1 MRSGYTIREFLER
14 SGDWVML
21 EFFSN
26 MKVGTKILV
35 ICLFLAI
42 IPTLLLGVVAYT
54 TSSSVISEQTQSL
67 LETQVQDMKGW
78 TNDVYKL
85 TRNKVN
91 SDLNVA
97 KQNFYGKG
105 TPQIINDQMTLV
117 SNDGT
122 QYVVNDN
129 FEIVDKVQSMV
140 GGAATVFQV
149 YNNSYAA
156 RISTNVLDYN
166 GQRAVGTH
174 LTDNVYEIAVEKG
187 ETYYGRRDLFGKD
200 YVTAYEPIKD
210 PSGKIIGVL
219 FVGTEA
225 GQTLDV
231 VKKSIRDTV
240 VGQNGYMY
248 VIDSTGTVLVHPN
261 AEGQT
266 WADRAYVQEMFV
278 KKEGAVPHDVEG
290 TQVIDAYTYYEPL
303 DWYIVSRAELA
314 DFSGPIDTIRNTI
327 LALVLASMGIGAA
340 VAVLFGKSI
349 SEPLQQVVLMIRELR
364 NGHLSARLN
373 LRRKDEIGMMS
384 ATMDEFADD
393 LQTNV
398 VGDIKKIANG
408 EYIEQFSEPVDDR
421 DEIRPALRMMVDSLD
436 HLHKETIKLTD
447 AARAGDLS
455 VRGDEKAFR
464 GGYRMIIAGFNKTLE
479 TITEPV
485 NEAMRLARFYAS
497 GDFTARFDEK
507 IPVAGE
513 FVAYRDALNT
523 IGIELQRLMKLI
535 NEELYEGISVLSSAS
550 SELLT
555 VTTQLSSTSSQTAS
569 TVNETSD
576 TVESVRTKTDLMNQ
590 KTKEVSEKAM
600 NALNVS
606 GDGQKSVQE
615 ILDGMNHIQR
625 QMDMIGMNVIKLSE
639 QSQAIG
645 EIIATVTDISEQSN
659 LLAVNASIEAA
670 KAGELGKGFAVV
682 AHEIHNLAEQSKQAT
697 SNIRTILTDIQRGVS
712 STVISTERGTK
723 SVADAVRLTSD
734 AREAIEVLTRS
745 TAESSRQ
752 AIEIASS
759 IHEQA
764 TGMDQISLA
773 MENIRDAAQKN
784 LDITRKAEKTAED
797 LHELGLRLKK
807 LTVQYHV

>member
-1 MRSGYTIREFLER
+1 MQ
-14 SGDWVML
+14 
-21 EFFSN
+21 FFSN

-42 IPTLLLGVVAYT
+42 IPTLLLGLVAYT
-54 TSSSVISEQTQSL
+54 SSSSVISEQTQAL
-67 LETQVQDMKGW
+67 LETQTGDMKGW

-97 KQNFYGKG
+97 KQTFYGKG
-105 TPQIINDQMTLV
+105 TPEVITDQMTLV
-117 SNDGT
+117 DSRGNR
-122 QYVVNDN
+122 YVVNDN
-129 FEIVDKVQSMV
+129 FETVDQVQAMV

-149 YNNSYAA
+149 YNNSYAV
-156 RISTNVLDYN
+156 RISTNVLDTN
-166 GQRAVGTH
+166 GKRAVGTR
-174 LTDNVYEIAVEKG
+174 LTDDVYKVTVNDG
-187 ETYYGRRDLFGKD
+187 VTYYGRRDLFGKN

-210 PSGKIIGVL
+210 PAGKIIGVL
-219 FVGTEA
+219 FVGTEE

-231 VKKSIRDTV
+231 VKKSIRETV
-240 VGQNGYMY
+240 VGKNGYMY
-248 VIDSTGTVLVHPN
+248 VIDTAGNVLVHPT
-261 AEGQT
+261 AQGQN
-266 WADRAYVQEMFV
+266 WADKDYVKQML
-278 KKEGAVPHDVEG
+278 KNKEGAVPHDVDG
-290 TQVIDAYTYYEPL
+290 TKVLDAYTYYEPL
-303 DWYIVSRAELA
+303 DWYIVSRAELS
-314 DFSGPIDTIRNTI
+314 DFTGPIDTIRNTI
-327 LALVLASMGIGAA
+327 FALMIASMAIGAA
-340 VAVLFGKSI
+340 IAILFGRSI
-349 SEPLQQVVLMIRELR
+349 SGPLQSVVVMIKELR

-373 LRRKDEIGMMS
+373 IKRQDEIGIMA

-398 VGDIKKIANG
+398 VGNIKKIAKG
-408 EYIEQFSEPVDDR
+408 DYIEAFAEPVDER

-455 VRGDEKAFR
+455 VRGNENAFR

-535 NEELYEGISVLSSAS
+535 NEELYEGVSVLSSAS
-550 SELLT
+550 SEILT
-555 VTTQLSSTSSQTAS
+555 VTTQLATASSQTAS
-569 TVNETSD
+569 TVNDTSD
-576 TVESVRTKTDLMNQ
+576 TVEGVRKKTDIVIL
-590 KTKEVSEKAM
+590 KSKSVSEKAM
-600 NALNVS
+600 KAITVS
-606 GDGQKSVQE
+606 GEGQKSVQE

-625 QMDMIGMNVIKLSE
+625 QMDTIGMSVIKLSE

-670 KAGELGKGFAVV
+670 KAGDFGRGFAVV

-697 SNIRTILTDIQRGVS
+697 ANIRTILTDIQRGVS
-712 STVISTERGTK
+712 STVVSTEQGTR
-723 SVADAVRLTSD
+723 SVADAVRLTRD

-745 TAESSRQ
+745 IADSSRE
-752 AIEIASS
+752 AIEITSS
-759 IHEQA
+759 IQEQA
-764 TGMDQISLA
+764 AGVDQISLA
-773 MENIRDAAQKN
+773 MEKIRDAAQKN
-784 LDITRKAEKTAED
+784 LEITRKAEKTAED
-797 LHELGLRLKK
+797 LHELGVRLKK

>member
-1 MRSGYTIREFLER
+1 MF
-14 SGDWVML
+14 

-42 IPTLLLGVVAYT
+42 IPTLLLGIVAYT
-54 TSSSVISEQTQSL
+54 SSSTVINDQTQAL

-105 TPQIINDQMTLV
+105 TPEIIDGRMTLV
-117 SNDGT
+117 DSGGK

-129 FEIVDKVQSMV
+129 FEIVDKVQSLV

-156 RISTNVLDYN
+156 RISTNVLDTN
-166 GQRAVGTH
+166 GQRAIGTH
-174 LTDNVYEIAVEKG
+174 LTDNVYDVAVKQNT
-187 ETYYGRRDLFGKD
+187 TYYGRRDLFGKN
-200 YVTAYEPIKD
+200 YVTAYEPIRD
-210 PSGKIIGVL
+210 PTGKVIGVL
-219 FVGTEA
+219 FVGTEE

-240 VGQNGYMY
+240 VGQHGYMY
-248 VIDSTGTVLVHPN
+248 VIDSTGNVLVHPTK
-261 AEGQT
+261 EGQN
-266 WADRAYVQEMFV
+266 WAAEPFVKEMFRN
-278 KKEGAVPHDVEG
+278 KDGAIPHTADG
-290 TQVIDAYTYYEPL
+290 TQVLDDYTYYEPL
-303 DWYIVSRAELA
+303 DWYIVSRAELS
-314 DFSGPIDTIRNTI
+314 DYTGPIDTIRNVI
-327 LALVLASMGIGAA
+327 FALVIASIAMGAT
-340 VAVLFGKSI
+340 VAIVFGRSI
-349 SEPLQQVVLMIRELR
+349 STPLQQVVVMIKELR

-373 LRRKDEIGMMS
+373 IRRKDEIGVMA

-408 EYIEQFSEPVDDR
+408 EYIEEFAKPVDER

-447 AARAGDLS
+447 AARTGDLS

-485 NEAMRLARFYAS
+485 NEAMRLARLYAA
-497 GDFTARFDEK
+497 GDFTARFNEN

-523 IGIELQRLMKLI
+523 TGIELQRLMKLI
-535 NEELYEGISVLSSAS
+535 NEELYEGVSVLSFAS
-550 SELLT
+550 SEILA
-555 VTTQLSSTSSQTAS
+555 VTTQLSSASSQTAG
-569 TVNETSD
+569 TVNATSD
-576 TVESVRTKTDLMNQ
+576 TVESVRKKTDLVNQ
-590 KTKEVSEKAM
+590 KTKEMSEKAM
-600 NALNVS
+600 KALSVS
-606 GDGQKSVQE
+606 GDGQRSVQE

-625 QMDMIGMNVIKLSE
+625 QMDMIGMNVIKLQE

-697 SNIRTILTDIQRGVS
+697 GNIRTILTDIQRGVS
-712 STVISTERGTK
+712 STVISTERGTN
-723 SVADAVRLTSD
+723 SVADAARLTSD

-745 TAESSRQ
+745 IADSSRE

-759 IHEQA
+759 VHEQA
-764 TGMDQISLA
+764 DGMDQISEA
-773 MENIRDAAQKN
+773 MEKIRDAAQKN
-784 LDITRKAEKTAED
+784 LEITRKAEKTAED
-797 LHELGLRLKK
+797 LHSLGVRLKK
-807 LTVQYHV
+807 ITEQYHV

>member
-1 MRSGYTIREFLER
+1 MM
-14 SGDWVML
+14 D
-21 EFFSN
+21 FFSN
-26 MKVGTKILV
+26 LKVGTKILV
-35 ICLFLAI
+35 ICLLLAI

-54 TSSSVISEQTQSL
+54 SSSGVINDQTQTL

-97 KQNFYGKG
+97 KQNFYSKG
-105 TPQIINDQMTLV
+105 TPQIINDKMTLV
-117 SNDGT
+117 DANGDK
-122 QYVVNDN
+122 YVVNDN

-156 RISTNVLDYN
+156 RISTNVLDSN
-166 GQRAVGTH
+166 SQRAVGTH
-174 LTDNVYEIAVEKG
+174 LTDNVYEVAVEQG
-187 ETYYGRRDLFGKD
+187 QTYYGYRDLFGKN
-200 YVTAYEPIKD
+200 YVTAYEPILD
-210 PSGKIIGVL
+210 PQGKVIGVL
-219 FVGTEA
+219 FVGTEE

-231 VKKSIRDTV
+231 IKKSIRETTV
-240 VGQNGYMY
+240 GTHGYMY
-248 VIDSTGTVLVHPN
+248 VIDSKGNVLVHPSL
-261 AEGQT
+261 EGQNL
-266 WADRAYVQEMFV
+266 ADRDYIKEMLRN
-278 KKEGAVPHDVEG
+278 KEGAVPHEVSG

-303 DWYIVSRAELA
+303 DWYIVSRAELS
-314 DFSGPIDTIRNTI
+314 DFGGPIDTIRNTI
-327 LALVLASMGIGAA
+327 VALVIASMVGGAA
-340 VAVLFGKSI
+340 VAVLFGRSI
-349 SEPLQQVVLMIRELR
+349 SEPLQQVVIMIKELK

-373 LRRKDEIGMMS
+373 LKRKDEIGVMS

-408 EYIEQFSEPVDDR
+408 EYIESFSAPVDDQ

-455 VRGDEKAFR
+455 VRGDERAFR

-497 GDFTARFDEK
+497 GDLTARFDER

-535 NEELYEGISVLSSAS
+535 NEELYEGVSVLSTAS
-550 SELLT
+550 SEILT
-555 VTTQLSSTSSQTAS
+555 VTTQLSSASSQTAA

-576 TVESVRTKTDLMNQ
+576 TVESVRTKADLMNQ

-606 GDGQKSVQE
+606 GDGQKSIEE
-615 ILDGMNHIQR
+615 ILEGMNNIQR

-670 KAGELGKGFAVV
+670 KAGEFGKGFAVV

-697 SNIRTILTDIQRGVS
+697 TNVRTILTDIQRGVS
-712 STVISTERGTK
+712 STVVSTERGTK
-723 SVADAVRLTSD
+723 SVADAARLTSD

-745 TAESSRQ
+745 TADFSRQ
-752 AIEIASS
+752 AIEITSS

-764 TGMDQISLA
+764 AGMDQISLA
-773 MENIRDAAQKN
+773 MEKIRDAAQKN
-784 LDITRKAEKTAED
+784 LEITQTVEKTAED

>member
-1 MRSGYTIREFLER
+1 MV
-14 SGDWVML
+14 D
-21 EFFSN
+21 FFSN
-26 MKVGTKILV
+26 LKVGTKILV
-35 ICLFLAI
+35 ICLLLAI

-54 TSSSVISEQTQSL
+54 SSSGVINDQTQTL

-97 KQNFYGKG
+97 KQNFYSKG

-117 SNDGT
+117 DSNGDK
-122 QYVVNDN
+122 YVVNDN

-156 RISTNVLDYN
+156 RISTNVLDSN

-174 LTDNVYEIAVEKG
+174 LTDNVYEVAVEQGK
-187 ETYYGRRDLFGKD
+187 TYYGYRDLFGKN
-200 YVTAYEPIKD
+200 YVTAYEPILD
-210 PSGKIIGVL
+210 PQGKIIGVL
-219 FVGTEA
+219 FVGTEE

-231 VKKSIRDTV
+231 IKKSIRETR
-240 VGQNGYMY
+240 VGTHGYMY
-248 VIDSTGTVLVHPN
+248 VIDSTGNVLVHPSL
-261 AEGQT
+261 EGQNL
-266 WADRAYVQEMFV
+266 ADRDYIQEMFRN
-278 KKEGAVPHDVEG
+278 KEGAVPHEVSG

-303 DWYIVSRAELA
+303 DWYIVSRAELS
-314 DFSGPIDTIRNTI
+314 DFGGPIDTIRNTI
-327 LALVLASMGIGAA
+327 VALVIASMVGGAA
-340 VAVLFGKSI
+340 VAVLFGRSI
-349 SEPLQQVVLMIRELR
+349 SEPLQQVVLMIKELK
-364 NGHLSARLN
+364 NGHLSPRLN
-373 LRRKDEIGMMS
+373 LKRKDEIGVMS

-408 EYIEQFSEPVDDR
+408 EYIESFSAPVDDQ

-455 VRGDEKAFR
+455 VRGDERAFR

-497 GDFTARFDEK
+497 GDLTARFDER

-535 NEELYEGISVLSSAS
+535 NEELYEGISVLSTAS
-550 SELLT
+550 SEILT
-555 VTTQLSSTSSQTAS
+555 VTTQLSSASSQTAT

-576 TVESVRTKTDLMNQ
+576 TVESVRTKADLMNQ

-606 GDGQKSVQE
+606 GDGQKSIEE
-615 ILDGMNHIQR
+615 ILEGMNNIQR

-670 KAGELGKGFAVV
+670 KAGEFGKGFAVV

-697 SNIRTILTDIQRGVS
+697 TNVRTILTDIQRGVS
-712 STVISTERGTK
+712 STVVSTERGTK
-723 SVADAVRLTSD
+723 SVADAARLTSD

-745 TAESSRQ
+745 TADFSRQ
-752 AIEIASS
+752 AIEITSS

-764 TGMDQISLA
+764 AGMDQISLA
-773 MENIRDAAQKN
+773 MEKIRDAAQKN
-784 LDITRKAEKTAED
+784 LEITQTVEKTAED

>member
-1 MRSGYTIREFLER
+1 MF
-14 SGDWVML
+14 

-42 IPTLLLGVVAYT
+42 IPTLLLGIVAYT
-54 TSSSVISEQTQSL
+54 SSSSVINEQTQAL
-67 LETQVQDMKGW
+67 LETQVRDMKGW

-105 TPQIINDQMTLV
+105 KPEVINDKMTLV
-117 SNDGT
+117 DGSGR

-129 FEIVDKVQSMV
+129 FEIVDQVQAMV

-149 YNNSYAA
+149 YNNSYAV
-156 RISTNVLDYN
+156 RISTNVIGTD
-166 GQRAVGTH
+166 GKRAVGTR
-174 LTDNVYEIAVEKG
+174 LTDNVYDVAVKQG
-187 ETYYGRRDLFGKD
+187 ETYYGRRDLFGKN

-210 PSGKIIGVL
+210 QNNKIIGVL
-219 FVGTEA
+219 FVGTEE

-248 VIDSTGTVLVHPN
+248 VIDGSGNVLVHPTD
-261 AEGQT
+261 EGQN
-266 WADRAYVQEMFV
+266 WKDQPYVQEMLLT
-278 KKEGAVPHDVEG
+278 KEGAIPHVADD
-290 TQVIDAYTYYEPL
+290 TQVLDAYTYYEPL
-303 DWYIVSRAELA
+303 DWYIVSRAVLS
-314 DFSGPIDTIRNTI
+314 DYTGPIDTIRNVI
-327 LALVLASMGIGAA
+327 FALVIASIGMGAA
-340 VAVLFGKSI
+340 VAIVFGRSI
-349 SEPLQQVVLMIRELR
+349 SNPLQEVVVMIKELR

-373 LRRKDEIGMMS
+373 IRRKDEIGVMA

-393 LQTNV
+393 LQINV
-398 VGDIKKIANG
+398 VGNIKKIANG
-408 EYIEQFSEPVDDR
+408 EYVQEFSAPVDDR
-421 DEIRPALRMMVDSLD
+421 DEIRPALKMMVDSLD

-447 AARAGDLS
+447 AARQGDLS
-455 VRGDEKAFR
+455 VRGNEAAFR

-479 TITEPV
+479 TIAEPV
-485 NEAMRLARFYAS
+485 NEAMRLMRLYAS
-497 GDFTARFDEK
+497 GDFTARFNEK
-507 IPVAGE
+507 IPVDGE

-523 IGIELQRLMKLI
+523 TGIELQRLMKLI
-535 NEELYEGISVLSSAS
+535 NEELYEGVSVLSFAS
-550 SELLT
+550 SEILSI
-555 VTTQLSSTSSQTAS
+555 TTQLSTASSQTAS
-569 TVNETSD
+569 TVNATSD
-576 TVESVRTKTDLMNQ
+576 TVESVRRKTDLVNL
-590 KTKEVSEKAM
+590 KTKEMSDKAM
-600 NALNVS
+600 KALAVS

-625 QMDMIGMNVIKLSE
+625 QMDMIAMNVIKLQE

-682 AHEIHNLAEQSKQAT
+682 AHEIHNLAEQSKQGT
-697 SNIRTILTDIQRGVS
+697 GNIRTILTDIQRGVS
-712 STVISTERGTK
+712 STVVSTERGTN
-723 SVADAVRLTSD
+723 SVADAARLTSD
-734 AREAIEVLTRS
+734 AKEAIEVLTHS
-745 TAESSRQ
+745 IADSSKE

-759 IHEQA
+759 IREQA
-764 TGMDQISLA
+764 EGMDHISEA
-773 MENIRDAAQKN
+773 MEKIRDAAQKN
-784 LDITRKAEKTAED
+784 LAITRKAEKTAED
-797 LHELGLRLKK
+797 LHTLGVRLKK
-807 LTVQYHV
+807 ITEQYHV

>member
-1 MRSGYTIREFLER
+1 
-14 SGDWVML
+14 VL

-42 IPTLLLGVVAYT
+42 IPTVLLGLVAYS

-105 TPQIINDQMTLV
+105 TPQIIDNKMTLV
-117 SNDGT
+117 DTSGNK
-122 QYVVNDN
+122 YVVNNN

-149 YNNSYAA
+149 YNDSYAA

-166 GQRAVGTH
+166 GQRATGTH
-174 LTDNVYEIAVEKG
+174 LTDDVYNVTVKNG

-200 YVTAYEPIKD
+200 YVTAYEPIRD
-210 PSGKIIGVL
+210 PNGKIIGVL

-225 GQTLDV
+225 VQTLDV
-231 VKKSIRDTV
+231 VKTSIRDTV
-240 VGQNGYMY
+240 VGEHGYMY
-248 VIDSTGTVLVHPN
+248 VIDSSGTVLVHPSL
-261 AEGQT
+261 AGQN
-266 WADRAYVQEMFV
+266 WSQKDFVQEMFV
-278 KKEGAVPHDVEG
+278 NKEGAIPHEVDG
-290 TQVIDAYTYYEPL
+290 TKVLDAYTYYEPL
-303 DWYIVSRAELA
+303 DWYIVSRADLS
-314 DFSGPIDTIRNTI
+314 DYSGPIDTIRNTI
-327 LALVLASMGIGAA
+327 VAIVIVSMGIGVA
-340 VAVLFGKSI
+340 VAVLFGRSI
-349 SEPLQQVVLMIRELR
+349 SEPLQQVVLMIKELR
-364 NGHLSARLN
+364 NGHLSVRLN
-373 LRRKDEIGMMS
+373 IRRKDEIGVMA

-408 EYIEQFSEPVDDR
+408 EYIERFSEPVDDR

-464 GGYRMIIAGFNKTLE
+464 GGYKMIIAGFNKTLE

-497 GDFTARFDEK
+497 GDLTARFDEK

-535 NEELYEGISVLSSAS
+535 NEELNEGISGLSAAS
-550 SELLT
+550 SEILT
-555 VTTQLSSTSSQTAS
+555 VTTQLSSASSQTAA

-576 TVESVRTKTDLMNQ
+576 TIESVRMKTDLMNQ
-590 KTKEVSEKAM
+590 KTKEVSEKAV

-606 GDGQKSVQE
+606 GDGQKSVEE
-615 ILDGMNHIQR
+615 ILEGMNHIQR

-670 KAGELGKGFAVV
+670 KAGEFGKGFAVV

-697 SNIRTILTDIQRGVS
+697 TNVRTILTDIQRGVS
-712 STVISTERGTK
+712 STVVSTERGTK
-723 SVADAVRLTSD
+723 SVADAVKLTSD
-734 AREAIEVLTRS
+734 ARMAIEVLTRS

-752 AIEIASS
+752 TLEIASS

-764 TGMDQISLA
+764 AGMDQISLA
-773 MENIRDAAQKN
+773 MEKIRDAAQKN
-784 LDITRKAEKTAED
+784 LEITRKAEKTAED

>member
-1 MRSGYTIREFLER
+1 MMESFTNL
-14 SGDWVML
+14 
-21 EFFSN
+21 
-26 MKVGTKILV
+26 KVGTKILV
-35 ICLFLAI
+35 ICLLLAI

-54 TSSSVISEQTQSL
+54 SSSGVINEQIQTL

-97 KQNFYGKG
+97 KQNFYSKG
-105 TPQIINDQMTLV
+105 TPQIINDKMTLV
-117 SNDGT
+117 DANGDK
-122 QYVVNDN
+122 YVVNDN

-156 RISTNVLDYN
+156 RISTNVLDSN
-166 GQRAVGTH
+166 SQRAVGTH
-174 LTDNVYEIAVEKG
+174 LTDNVYEVAVEQG
-187 ETYYGRRDLFGKD
+187 QTYYGYRDLFGKN
-200 YVTAYEPIKD
+200 YVTAYEPILD
-210 PSGKIIGVL
+210 PQGKVIGVL
-219 FVGTEA
+219 FVGTEE

-231 VKKSIRDTV
+231 IKKSIRETTV
-240 VGQNGYMY
+240 GTHGYMY
-248 VIDSTGTVLVHPN
+248 VIDSKGNVLVHPSL
-261 AEGQT
+261 EGQNL
-266 WADRAYVQEMFV
+266 ADRDYIKEMLRN
-278 KKEGAVPHDVEG
+278 KEGAVPHEVSG

-303 DWYIVSRAELA
+303 DWYIVSRAELS
-314 DFSGPIDTIRNTI
+314 DFGGPIDTIRNTI
-327 LALVLASMGIGAA
+327 VALVIASMVGGAA
-340 VAVLFGKSI
+340 VAVLFGRSI
-349 SEPLQQVVLMIRELR
+349 SEPLQQVVIMIKELK

-373 LRRKDEIGMMS
+373 LKRKDEIGVMS

-408 EYIEQFSEPVDDR
+408 EYIESFSAPVDDQ

-455 VRGDEKAFR
+455 VRGDERAFR

-497 GDFTARFDEK
+497 GDLTARFDER

-535 NEELYEGISVLSSAS
+535 NEELYEGVSVLSTAS
-550 SELLT
+550 SEILT
-555 VTTQLSSTSSQTAS
+555 VTTQLSSASSQTAA

-576 TVESVRTKTDLMNQ
+576 TVESVRTKADLMNQ

-606 GDGQKSVQE
+606 GDGQKSIEE
-615 ILDGMNHIQR
+615 ILEGMNNIQR

-670 KAGELGKGFAVV
+670 KAGEFGKGFAVV

-697 SNIRTILTDIQRGVS
+697 TNVRTILTDIQRGVS
-712 STVISTERGTK
+712 STVVSTERGTK
-723 SVADAVRLTSD
+723 SVADAARLTSD

-745 TAESSRQ
+745 TADFSRQ
-752 AIEIASS
+752 AIEITSS

-764 TGMDQISLA
+764 AGMDQISLA
-773 MENIRDAAQKN
+773 MEKIRDAAQKN
-784 LDITRKAEKTAED
+784 LEITQTVEKTAED

>member
-1 MRSGYTIREFLER
+1 
-14 SGDWVML
+14 ML

-35 ICLFLAI
+35 ICLMLAI
-42 IPTLLLGVVAYT
+42 IPTILLGIVAY
-54 TSSSVISEQTQSL
+54 SSSSGVINDQIQTL

-97 KQNFYGKG
+97 KQNFYAKG
-105 TPQIINDQMTLV
+105 TPQIIDGKMTLV
-117 SNDGT
+117 DRNGEK
-122 QYVVNDN
+122 YVVNEN

-149 YNNSYAA
+149 YNDSYAA
-156 RISTNVLDYN
+156 RISTNVLDTE
-166 GQRAVGTH
+166 GKRAVGTH
-174 LTDNVYEIAVEKG
+174 LTDNVYEVAVEKN
-187 ETYYGRRDLFGKD
+187 ETYYGWRDLFGKN
-200 YVTAYEPIKD
+200 YVTAYEPIRD
-210 PSGKIIGVL
+210 PSGKVIGVL
-219 FVGTEA
+219 FVGTEE

-231 VKKSIRDTV
+231 VKKSIRETV
-240 VGQNGYMY
+240 VGNHGYMY
-248 VIDSTGTVLVHPN
+248 VIDSSGAVLVHPTS
-261 AEGQT
+261 EGQN
-266 WADRAYVQEMFV
+266 WADRDYIQEMF
-278 KKEGAVPHDVEG
+278 KNKEGSIPHEVNG
-290 TQVIDAYTYYEPL
+290 TRILDAYTYYEPL
-303 DWYIVSRAELA
+303 DWYIVSRAELT

-327 LALVLASMGIGAA
+327 LALVIASMAGGAA
-340 VAVLFGKSI
+340 VAVLFGRSI
-349 SEPLQQVVLMIRELR
+349 SEPLQQVVIMIKELK

-373 LRRKDEIGMMS
+373 LKRKDEIGTMS

-408 EYIEQFSEPVDDR
+408 EYIERFSAPFDDR
-421 DEIRPALRMMVDSLD
+421 DEIRPALQMMVDSLD

-497 GDFTARFDEK
+497 GDLTARFDER

-550 SELLT
+550 SEILA
-555 VTTQLSSTSSQTAS
+555 VTTQLSSASSQTAAI
-569 TVNETSD
+569 VNETSD

-670 KAGELGKGFAVV
+670 KAGEFGKGFAVV
-682 AHEIHNLAEQSKQAT
+682 AHEIHNLAEQSKAAT
-697 SNIRTILTDIQRGVS
+697 ANIRTILTDIQRGVS
-712 STVISTERGTK
+712 STVVSTERGTK

-734 AREAIEVLTRS
+734 AQKAIEVLTRS

-759 IHEQA
+759 IHDQA
-764 TGMDQISLA
+764 TGVDQISLA
-773 MENIRDAAQKN
+773 MEKIRDAAQKN
-784 LDITRKAEKTAED
+784 LEITRKVEKTAED

>member
-1 MRSGYTIREFLER
+1 MF
-14 SGDWVML
+14 

-35 ICLFLAI
+35 ICLLLAI
-42 IPTLLLGVVAYT
+42 IPTVLLGIVAYSS
-54 TSSSVISEQTQSL
+54 SSSVISEQTQSL

-78 TNDVYKL
+78 TNDIYKL

-105 TPQIINDQMTLV
+105 TPEVIDGKMTLV
-117 SNDGT
+117 DASGK

-129 FEIVDKVQSMV
+129 FEIVDKVQAMV

-149 YNNSYAA
+149 YNDSYAV
-156 RISTNVLDYN
+156 RISTNVIGTD
-166 GQRAVGTH
+166 GERAVGTH
-174 LTDNVYEIAVEKG
+174 LTEDVYNVAVKKG

-210 PSGKIIGVL
+210 PNGKIIGVL

-225 GQTLDV
+225 VQTLDV

-240 VGQNGYMY
+240 VGQHGYMY
-248 VIDSTGTVLVHPN
+248 VIDSSGTVLVHPSL
-261 AEGQT
+261 AGQN
-266 WADRAYVQEMFV
+266 WADKDYVQEMFT
-278 KKEGAVPHDVEG
+278 KKEGAIPHNVDG
-290 TQVIDAYTYYEPL
+290 TNVLDAYTYYEPL
-303 DWYIVSRAELA
+303 DWYIVSRADLS
-314 DFSGPIDTIRNTI
+314 DYTGPIDTIRNSI
-327 LALVLASMGIGAA
+327 IALVIASMVGGAA

-349 SEPLQQVVLMIRELR
+349 SEPLQQVVIMIKELK

-373 LRRKDEIGMMS
+373 LKRKDEIGVMS

-408 EYIEQFSEPVDDR
+408 EYIEKFSEPVDDR

-497 GDFTARFDEK
+497 GDLTARFDEK

-535 NEELYEGISVLSSAS
+535 NEELYEGISVLSTAS
-550 SELLT
+550 SEILL
-555 VTTQLSSTSSQTAS
+555 VTTQLSSASSQTAM

-576 TVESVRTKTDLMNQ
+576 TVEGVRTKADLMNQ

-600 NALNVS
+600 QALNDS
-606 GDGQKSVQE
+606 GDGQKSVEE

-625 QMDMIGMNVIKLSE
+625 QMDMIGMNVIRLSE

-670 KAGELGKGFAVV
+670 KAGEFGKGFAVV

-697 SNIRTILTDIQRGVS
+697 ANIRTILTDIQRGVS
-712 STVISTERGTK
+712 STVVSTERGTK

-734 AREAIEVLTRS
+734 ARQAIEVLTRS

-764 TGMDQISLA
+764 AGMDQISLA
-773 MENIRDAAQKN
+773 MEKIRDAAQKN
-784 LDITRKAEKTAED
+784 LEITRKAEKTAED

>member
-1 MRSGYTIREFLER
+1 MVRDSMQF
-14 SGDWVML
+14 SMQ
-21 EFFSN
+21 FFSN
-26 MKVGTKILV
+26 LKVGTKILV

-42 IPTLLLGVVAYT
+42 IPTLLLGLVAYT
-54 TSSSVISEQTQSL
+54 SSSSVISEQTQAL
-67 LETQVQDMKGW
+67 LETQTGDMKGW

-97 KQNFYGKG
+97 KQNFYGTG
-105 TPQIINDQMTLV
+105 TPEVIDNKMTLID
-117 SNDGT
+117 SRGKR
-122 QYVVNDN
+122 YVVNDN
-129 FEIVDKVQSMV
+129 FEIVDQVQAMV

-149 YNNSYAA
+149 YNNSYAV
-156 RISTNVLDYN
+156 RISTNVLDTN
-166 GQRAVGTH
+166 GKRAVGTR
-174 LTDNVYEIAVEKG
+174 LTDDVYKVTVNDGI
-187 ETYYGRRDLFGKD
+187 TYYGRRDLFGKK

-210 PSGKIIGVL
+210 PNGKIIGVL
-219 FVGTEA
+219 FVGTEE

-231 VKKSIRDTV
+231 VKKSIRETI
-240 VGQNGYMY
+240 VGKNGYMY
-248 VIDSTGTVLVHPN
+248 VIDSAGNVLVHPN
-261 AEGQT
+261 SEGQN
-266 WADRAYVQEMFV
+266 WKDKDYVQQMF
-278 KKEGAVPHDVEG
+278 KNKEGAVPHVVDGMNVL
-290 TQVIDAYTYYEPL
+290 DAYTYYEPL
-303 DWYIVSRAELA
+303 DWYIVSRAELS
-314 DFSGPIDTIRNTI
+314 DFTGPIDTIRNTI
-327 LALVLASMGIGAA
+327 FALMIASMAIGAA
-340 VAVLFGKSI
+340 IAILFGRSI
-349 SEPLQQVVLMIRELR
+349 SGPLQSVVVMIKELR

-373 LRRKDEIGMMS
+373 IKRQDEIGIMA

-398 VGDIKKIANG
+398 VGNIKKIAKG
-408 EYIEQFSEPVDDR
+408 DYIEAFAEPVDDR

-455 VRGDEKAFR
+455 VRGNENAFR

-535 NEELYEGISVLSSAS
+535 NEELYEGVSVLSSAS
-550 SELLT
+550 SEILT
-555 VTTQLSSTSSQTAS
+555 VTTQLATASSQTAT
-569 TVNETSD
+569 TVNDTSD
-576 TVESVRTKTDLMNQ
+576 TVEGVRKKTDIVIL
-590 KTKEVSEKAM
+590 KSKSVSEKAM
-600 NALNVS
+600 KAITVS
-606 GDGQKSVQE
+606 GEGQKSVQE

-625 QMDMIGMNVIKLSE
+625 QMDTIGMSVIKLSE

-670 KAGELGKGFAVV
+670 KAGDFGRGFAVV

-697 SNIRTILTDIQRGVS
+697 ANIRTLLTDIQRGVS
-712 STVISTERGTK
+712 STVVSTEQGTR

-745 TAESSRQ
+745 IADSSRE
-752 AIEIASS
+752 AIEITSS
-759 IHEQA
+759 IQEQA
-764 TGMDQISLA
+764 AGVDQISLA
-773 MENIRDAAQKN
+773 MEKIRDAAQKN
-784 LDITRKAEKTAED
+784 LEITRKAEKTAED
-797 LHELGLRLKK
+797 LHELGVRLKK

>member
-1 MRSGYTIREFLER
+1 MFEL
-14 SGDWVML
+14 
-21 EFFSN
+21 FSN

-42 IPTLLLGVVAYT
+42 IPTLLLGIVAYSS
-54 TSSSVISEQTQSL
+54 SSSVINEQTQAL
-67 LETQVQDMKGW
+67 LETQVRDMKGW

-105 TPQIINDQMTLV
+105 TPEIIDNRMTLID
-117 SNDGT
+117 SAGN

-129 FEIVDKVQSMV
+129 YEIVDNVQRMV

-149 YNNSYAA
+149 YNDSYAV
-156 RISTNVLDYN
+156 RISTNVLDTI
-166 GQRAVGTH
+166 GKRAVGTH
-174 LTDNVYEIAVEKG
+174 LTDDVYDYTVNTDR
-187 ETYYGRRDLFGKD
+187 TYYGRRDLFGKN

-210 PSGKIIGVL
+210 SRGKIIGVL
-219 FVGTEA
+219 FVGTEES
-225 GQTLDV
+225 QTLDV

-248 VIDSTGTVLVHPN
+248 VIDSAGNVLVSKRG
-261 AEGQT
+261 EGEN
-266 WADRAYVQEMFV
+266 WANESFVQQMLV
-278 KKEGAVPHDVEG
+278 TKEGSVPHVADG
-290 TQVIDAYTYYEPL
+290 TQVLDAYTYFEPL
-303 DWYIVSRAELA
+303 DWYIVSRAELS
-314 DFSGPIDTIRNTI
+314 DYTGPIDTIRNVI
-327 LALVLASMGIGAA
+327 VALVIASIGMGAA
-340 VAVLFGKSI
+340 VAIVFGRSI
-349 SEPLQQVVLMIRELR
+349 SNPLQEVVVMIKELR

-373 LRRKDEIGMMS
+373 IHRKDEIGVMA

-398 VGDIKKIANG
+398 VGNIKKIANG
-408 EYIEQFSEPVDDR
+408 EYVQEFSAPVDSA

-455 VRGDEKAFR
+455 VRGNEHAFH

-485 NEAMRLARFYAS
+485 NEAMRLSRFYAA

-523 IGIELQRLMKLI
+523 TGIELQRLMKLI
-535 NEELYEGISVLSSAS
+535 NEELYEGVSVLSSAS
-550 SELLT
+550 SEILDI
-555 VTTQLSSTSSQTAS
+555 TTQLSSASSQTAS
-569 TVNETSD
+569 TVNATSD
-576 TVESVRTKTDLMNQ
+576 TVEGVRKKTDIVNL
-590 KTKEVSEKAM
+590 KTKEMSEKAM
-600 NALNVS
+600 KALAVS
-606 GDGQKSVQE
+606 GEGQQSVQE

-625 QMDMIGMNVIKLSE
+625 QMDMIGMNVIKLQE

-697 SNIRTILTDIQRGVS
+697 GNIRTILTDIQRGVS
-712 STVISTERGTK
+712 STVVSTERGTS
-723 SVADAVRLTSD
+723 SVADAARLTSD
-734 AREAIEVLTRS
+734 AKEAIEVLTRS
-745 TAESSRQ
+745 IADSSRE

-764 TGMDQISLA
+764 AGMDHISEA
-773 MENIRDAAQKN
+773 MEKIRDAAQKN
-784 LDITRKAEKTAED
+784 LEITRKAEKTAED
-797 LHELGLRLKK
+797 LHTLGVRLKK
-807 LTVQYHV
+807 ITEQYHV

>member
-1 MRSGYTIREFLER
+1 MF
-14 SGDWVML
+14 

-26 MKVGTKILV
+26 LKVGTKILV

-42 IPTLLLGVVAYT
+42 IPTLLLGLVAY
-54 TSSSVISEQTQSL
+54 SSSSTVINEQIQTL

-105 TPQIINDQMTLV
+105 TPQIINDKMTLV
-117 SNDGT
+117 DSKGNE
-122 QYVVNDN
+122 YIVNDN
-129 FEIVDKVQSMV
+129 FEIVDKIQSLV

-149 YNNSYAA
+149 YNETYAT
-156 RISTNVLDYN
+156 RISTNVLDTN
-166 GQRAVGTH
+166 GQRAIGTP
-174 LTDNVYEIAVEKG
+174 LTDNVYEVAVKKG
-187 ETYYGRRDLFGKD
+187 ETYYGRRDLFGKN
-200 YVTAYEPIKD
+200 YVTAYEPIRD
-210 PSGKIIGVL
+210 PHGKVIGVL
-219 FVGTEA
+219 FVGTAE

-231 VKKSIRDTV
+231 VKKSIRETV
-240 VGQNGYMY
+240 VGQHGYMY
-248 VIDSTGTVLVHPN
+248 VIDSSGYVLVHPSL
-261 AEGQT
+261 EGQN
-266 WADRAYVQEMFV
+266 WADKDYVREMFRN
-278 KKEGAVPHDVEG
+278 KEGAVPHEVNG
-290 TQVIDAYTYYEPL
+290 TKVLDAYTYYEPL
-303 DWYIVSRAELA
+303 DWYIVSRAELS
-314 DFSGPIDTIRNTI
+314 DFTAPIDTIRNTI
-327 LALVLASMGIGAA
+327 FALVFGSMAIGIA
-340 VAVLFGKSI
+340 VAILFGRSI
-349 SEPLQQVVLMIRELR
+349 SVPLQQVVVMIKELR

-373 LRRKDEIGMMS
+373 NRRKDEIGVMS

-398 VGDIKKIANG
+398 VGGIKKIANG
-408 EYIEQFSEPVDDR
+408 EYIERFSEPVDEQ
-421 DEIRPALRMMVDSLD
+421 DEIRPALKMMVDSLD

-455 VRGDEKAFR
+455 VRGDETAFR

-497 GDFTARFDEK
+497 GDLTARFDEK

-523 IGIELQRLMKLI
+523 IGIELQRMMKLI

-550 SELLT
+550 SEILT
-555 VTTQLSSTSSQTAS
+555 ITTQLSTASSQTAT
-569 TVNETSD
+569 TVNESSD
-576 TVESVRTKTDLMNQ
+576 TVESVRTKTDLINQ
-590 KTKEVSEKAM
+590 KTKEVSEKAV

-606 GDGQKSVQE
+606 IDGQKSVQE

-670 KAGELGKGFAVV
+670 KAGEFGKGFAVV

-697 SNIRTILTDIQRGVS
+697 ANIRTILTDIQRGVS
-712 STVISTERGTK
+712 STVISTERGTS

-764 TGMDQISLA
+764 AGMDQISLA
-773 MENIRDAAQKN
+773 MEKIRDAAQKN
-784 LDITRKAEKTAED
+784 LEITRQAEKTAED

>member
-1 MRSGYTIREFLER
+1 
-14 SGDWVML
+14 ML
-21 EFFSN
+21 EFFTN
-26 MKVGTKILV
+26 LKVGTKILV

-42 IPTLLLGVVAYT
+42 VPTLLLGVVSYT
-54 TSSSVISEQTQSL
+54 SSSSVINEQTQSL
-67 LETQVQDMKGW
+67 LETQVSDMKGW

-97 KQNFYGKG
+97 KQNFYAKGQPEVINGK
-105 TPQIINDQMTLV
+105 MTLV
-117 SNDGT
+117 DSAGT

-129 FEIVDKVQSMV
+129 FEIVDQVQAMV

-149 YNNSYAA
+149 YNDSYAV
-156 RISTNVLDYN
+156 RISTNVIGTD
-166 GQRAVGTH
+166 GQRAVGTR
-174 LTDNVYEIAVEKG
+174 LTDEVYDFTVKKG
-187 ETYYGRRDLFGKD
+187 ETYYGRRDLFGKN

-210 PSGKIIGVL
+210 HNGKIIGVL
-219 FVGTEA
+219 FVGTEE

-231 VKKSIRDTV
+231 VKTSIRDTV
-240 VGQNGYMY
+240 VGTHGYMY
-248 VIDSTGTVLVHPN
+248 VLDSRGTVLVHPTLQ
-261 AEGQT
+261 GQNLS
-266 WADRAYVQEMFV
+266 DEAYVKEMFL
-278 KKEGAVPHDVEG
+278 KKEGAIPHEADGMSVL
-290 TQVIDAYTYYEPL
+290 DAYTYYEPL

-314 DFSGPIDTIRNTI
+314 DFTAPIDTIRNTI
-327 LALVLASMGIGAA
+327 FALMIASMAIGAA
-340 VAVLFGKSI
+340 IAILFGRSI
-349 SEPLQQVVLMIRELR
+349 SGPLQQVVVMIKELR

-373 LRRKDEIGMMS
+373 IRREDEIGVMA

-408 EYIEQFSEPVDDR
+408 EYIEEFAKPVDER

-455 VRGDEKAFR
+455 VRGNEKAFR

-485 NEAMRLARFYAS
+485 NEAMRLSRFYAS

-535 NEELYEGISVLSSAS
+535 NEELYDGISVLSSAS
-550 SELLT
+550 SEILAI
-555 VTTQLSSTSSQTAS
+555 TTQLSTASSQTAA
-569 TVNETSD
+569 TVNQTSD
-576 TVESVRTKTDLMNQ
+576 TVEGARRKTDLVNQ
-590 KTKEVSEKAM
+590 KTKNMSEKAM
-600 NALNVS
+600 KALQVS
-606 GDGQKSVQE
+606 GEGQKSVQE
-615 ILDGMNHIQR
+615 ILDGMTNIQR

-670 KAGELGKGFAVV
+670 KAGDFGKGFAVV
-682 AHEIHNLAEQSKQAT
+682 AHEIHNLAEQSKQGT
-697 SNIRTILTDIQRGVS
+697 GNIRTILTDIQRGVS
-712 STVISTERGTK
+712 STVISTERGTS
-723 SVADAVRLTSD
+723 SVADAARLTSD
-734 AREAIEVLTRS
+734 AQEAIEVLARS
-745 TAESSRQ
+745 IADSSRE

-759 IHEQA
+759 IQEQA
-764 TGMDQISLA
+764 AGMDQISAA

-784 LDITRKAEKTAED
+784 LEITRKAEKTAED
-797 LHELGLRLKK
+797 LHELGVRLKK
-807 LTVQYHV
+807 ITVQYHV

>member
-1 MRSGYTIREFLER
+1 M
-14 SGDWVML
+14 M

-42 IPTLLLGVVAYT
+42 IPTLLLGLVAYT
-54 TSSSVISEQTQSL
+54 SSSSVISEQTQAL
-67 LETQVQDMKGW
+67 LETQVGDMKGW

-105 TPQIINDQMTLV
+105 TPEVINDKMTLIDK
-117 SNDGT
+117 SGNR
-122 QYVVNDN
+122 YVVNDN
-129 FEIVDKVQSMV
+129 FEIVDQVQAMV

-149 YNNSYAA
+149 YNDSYAV
-156 RISTNVLDYN
+156 RVSTNVQDAN
-166 GQRAVGTH
+166 GKRAVGTR
-174 LTDNVYEIAVEKG
+174 LTDDVYKVTVNNG
-187 ETYYGRRDLFGKD
+187 ETYYGRRDLFGKN

-219 FVGTEA
+219 FVGTEE

-231 VKKSIRDTV
+231 VKTSIRDTR
-240 VGQNGYMY
+240 VGKNGYMY
-248 VIDSTGTVLVHPN
+248 VIDSAGNVLVHPSAQGEN
-261 AEGQT
+261 WKEK
-266 WADRAYVQEMFV
+266 DYVQQMLNNQ
-278 KKEGAVPHDVEG
+278 EGAVPHVVEG
-290 TQVIDAYTYYEPL
+290 TNVLDAYTYYDLL
-303 DWYIVSRAELA
+303 DWYIVSRAELS
-314 DFSGPIDTIRNTI
+314 DFTGPIDTIRNTI
-327 LALVLASMGIGAA
+327 FALMAASMAIGAA
-340 VAVLFGKSI
+340 IAILFGRSI
-349 SEPLQQVVLMIRELR
+349 SGPLQSVVVMIKELR

-373 LRRKDEIGMMS
+373 IKRQDEIGIMA

-398 VGDIKKIANG
+398 VGNIKKIAKG
-408 EYIEQFSEPVDDR
+408 DYIEAFAEPVDDR

-455 VRGDEKAFR
+455 VRGNENAFR
-464 GGYRMIIAGFNKTLE
+464 GGYKMIIAGFNKTLE

-535 NEELYEGISVLSSAS
+535 NEELYEGVSVLSSAS
-550 SELLT
+550 SEILT
-555 VTTQLSSTSSQTAS
+555 VTTQLAMASSQTAG
-569 TVNETSD
+569 TVNDTSD
-576 TVESVRTKTDLMNQ
+576 TVEGVRKKTDIVIL
-590 KTKEVSEKAM
+590 KSKSVSEKAM
-600 NALNVS
+600 KAITVS
-606 GDGQKSVQE
+606 GEGQKSVQE

-625 QMDMIGMNVIKLSE
+625 QMDTIGMSVIKLSE

-670 KAGELGKGFAVV
+670 KAGDFGKGFAVV

-697 SNIRTILTDIQRGVS
+697 ANIRTILTDIQRGVS
-712 STVISTERGTK
+712 SAVVSTEQGTR

-745 TAESSRQ
+745 IADSSRE
-752 AIEIASS
+752 AIEITTS
-759 IHEQA
+759 IQEQA
-764 TGMDQISLA
+764 AGVDQISLA
-773 MENIRDAAQKN
+773 MEKIRDAAQKN
-784 LDITRKAEKTAED
+784 LEITRKVEKTAED
-797 LHELGLRLKK
+797 LHELGVRLKK

>member
-1 MRSGYTIREFLER
+1 
-14 SGDWVML
+14 ML

-35 ICLFLAI
+35 ICLLLAI
-42 IPTLLLGVVAYT
+42 IPTLLLGIVAY
-54 TSSSVISEQTQSL
+54 SSSSGVINDQIQTL

-78 TNDVYKL
+78 TNDIYKL

-105 TPQIINDQMTLV
+105 TPEIINGQMTLV
-117 SNDGT
+117 DSKGNN
-122 QYVVNDN
+122 YIVNDN

-149 YNNSYAA
+149 YNDSYAA
-156 RISTNVLDYN
+156 RISTNVLDTE
-166 GQRAVGTH
+166 GKRAVGTH
-174 LTDNVYEIAVEKG
+174 LTDNVYQVAVEQG
-187 ETYYGRRDLFGKD
+187 ETYYGRRDLFGKK
-200 YVTAYEPIKD
+200 YVTAYEPIRD
-210 PSGKIIGVL
+210 PQGKIIGVL
-219 FVGTEA
+219 FVGTEE

-231 VKKSIRDTV
+231 VKKSIRETV
-240 VGQNGYMY
+240 VGTHGYMY
-248 VIDSTGTVLVHPN
+248 VLDSAGNVLVHPTS
-261 AEGQT
+261 EGEN
-266 WADRAYVQEMFV
+266 WADRDYVQEMFQ
-278 KKEGAVPHDVEG
+278 KKEGAIRHEVNG
-290 TQVIDAYTYYEPL
+290 KQILDAYAYYEPL

-327 LALVLASMGIGAA
+327 LALVIASMVGGAA
-340 VAVLFGKSI
+340 VAVLFGRSI
-349 SEPLQQVVLMIRELR
+349 SEPLQQVVIMIKELK

-373 LRRKDEIGMMS
+373 LKRKDEIGIMS

-408 EYIEQFSEPVDDR
+408 EYIERFSEPFDDR
-421 DEIRPALRMMVDSLD
+421 DEIRPALQMMVDSLD

-497 GDFTARFDEK
+497 GDLTARFDER

-550 SELLT
+550 SEILA
-555 VTTQLSSTSSQTAS
+555 VTTQLSSASSQTAT

-576 TVESVRTKTDLMNQ
+576 TVEGVRTKTDLMNQ
-590 KTKEVSEKAM
+590 KTKELSEKAM

-625 QMDMIGMNVIKLSE
+625 QMDMIGMSVIKLSE

-670 KAGELGKGFAVV
+670 KAGEFGKGFAVV
-682 AHEIHNLAEQSKQAT
+682 AHEIHNLAEQSKAAT
-697 SNIRTILTDIQRGVS
+697 ANIRTILTDIQRGVS
-712 STVISTERGTK
+712 STVVSTERGTK

-734 AREAIEVLTRS
+734 AQKAIEVLTRS

-759 IHEQA
+759 IHDQA
-764 TGMDQISLA
+764 KGVDQISLA
-773 MENIRDAAQKN
+773 MEKIRDAAQKN
-784 LDITRKAEKTAED
+784 LEITRKVEKTAED

>member
-1 MRSGYTIREFLER
+1 
-14 SGDWVML
+14 
-21 EFFSN
+21 

-42 IPTLLLGVVAYT
+42 IPTLLLGLVAYT
-54 TSSSVISEQTQSL
+54 SSSSVISEQTQAL
-67 LETQVQDMKGW
+67 LETQVGDMKGW

-105 TPQIINDQMTLV
+105 TPEVINDKMTLID
-117 SNDGT
+117 SRGNR
-122 QYVVNDN
+122 YVVNDN
-129 FEIVDKVQSMV
+129 FETVDQVQAMV

-149 YNNSYAA
+149 YNNSYAV
-156 RISTNVLDYN
+156 RISTNVLDTN
-166 GQRAVGTH
+166 GKRAVGTR
-174 LTDNVYEIAVEKG
+174 LTDDVYKVTVNDDV
-187 ETYYGRRDLFGKD
+187 TYYGRRDLFGKN

-210 PSGKIIGVL
+210 PSGKVIGVL
-219 FVGTEA
+219 FVGTEE

-231 VKKSIRDTV
+231 VKKSIRETI
-240 VGQNGYMY
+240 VGKNGYMY
-248 VIDSTGTVLVHPN
+248 VIDSAGNVLVHPSS
-261 AEGQT
+261 EGQN
-266 WADRAYVQEMFV
+266 WADKDYVKQMFRN
-278 KKEGAVPHDVEG
+278 KEGAVPHEVDGMNVL
-290 TQVIDAYTYYEPL
+290 DAYTYYEPL
-303 DWYIVSRAELA
+303 DWYIVSRAELS
-314 DFSGPIDTIRNTI
+314 DFTGPIDTIRNTI
-327 LALVLASMGIGAA
+327 FALMIASMAIGAA
-340 VAVLFGKSI
+340 IAILFGRSI
-349 SEPLQQVVLMIRELR
+349 SGPLQSVVVMIKELR

-373 LRRKDEIGMMS
+373 IKRQDEIGIMA

-398 VGDIKKIANG
+398 VGNIKKIAKG
-408 EYIEQFSEPVDDR
+408 DYIEAFAEPVDDR

-455 VRGDEKAFR
+455 VRGNENAFR

-535 NEELYEGISVLSSAS
+535 NEELYEGVSVLSSAS
-550 SELLT
+550 SEILT
-555 VTTQLSSTSSQTAS
+555 VTTQLATASSQTAS
-569 TVNETSD
+569 TVNDTSD
-576 TVESVRTKTDLMNQ
+576 TVEGVRKKTDIVIL
-590 KTKEVSEKAM
+590 KSKSVSEKAM
-600 NALNVS
+600 KAITVS
-606 GDGQKSVQE
+606 GEGQKSVQE

-625 QMDMIGMNVIKLSE
+625 QMDTIGMSVIKLSE

-670 KAGELGKGFAVV
+670 KAGDFGKGFAVV

-697 SNIRTILTDIQRGVS
+697 ANIRTILTDIQRGVS
-712 STVISTERGTK
+712 STVVSTEQGTR

-745 TAESSRQ
+745 IADSSRE
-752 AIEIASS
+752 AIEITSS
-759 IHEQA
+759 IQEQA
-764 TGMDQISLA
+764 AGVDQISLA
-773 MENIRDAAQKN
+773 MEKIRDAAQKN
-784 LDITRKAEKTAED
+784 LEITRKAEKTAED
-797 LHELGLRLKK
+797 LHELGVRLKK